1 MSPLLLPSAFAH
13 LDPQVL
19 HADDHRVVVDK
30 PSGLLSVPGRGEDKQ
45 DCAWARVAARWPD
58 ALIVHRLDQSTS
70 GLIVFA
76 RGEAMQRALSEAFA
90 ARLVDKRYE
99 AVVHG
104 LVARDAFEI
113 DLPLIVDWPNRPR
126 QMVDAERGKPSLTRV
141 RVLHRDLAAGT
152 TRVELEPVTGRSHQL
167 RVHLLAAGHPIL
179 GDALYAPP
187 EVLARAPRL
196 LLHARDLRLPAV
208 LDAPPLSLHS
218 PPAF

>member
-1 MSPLLLPSAFAH
+1 MSPLP
-13 LDPQVL
+13 LDLRHVD
-19 HADDHRVVVDK
+19 AARVVIDK
-30 PSGLLSVPGRGEDKQ
+30 PPGLLSVPGRGPDKQ
-45 DCAWARVAARWPD
+45 DCAWARVQARFAD
-58 ALIVHRLDQSTS
+58 ALIVHRLDQGTS
-70 GLIVFA
+70 GLIVYA

-104 LVARDAFEI
+104 LIARDAFEI

-126 QMVDAERGKPSLTRV
+126 QMIDHERGKPSLTRV
-141 RVLHRDLAAGT
+141 RVLARDAATNT

-167 RVHLLAAGHPIL
+167 RVHLLAIGHPIL

-187 EVLARAPRL
+187 EVLAQAPRL
-196 LLHARDLRLPAV
+196 LLHARDLSLPAM
-208 LDAPPLSLHS
+208 LDAPALSLHS